1 MVVLQAQSTGLPPG
15 ATSPRDAAIVNMNTN
30 AKLLTELNKTSGGR
44 RAKRGGQVTQMTQ
57 VPTVPGT
64 NSLYDPAAGTSQSV
78 SAQQYNITKL
88 TMDNDA
94 QSALDSKAVLV
105 PVPKGGRRKRSS
117 SRKSRGGVT
126 WGCLSGGR
134 QSRKRNGRS
143 GRSGRSGRRKSG
155 TKKHRKG

>member
-1 MVVLQAQSTGLPPG
+1 MVVLQAQSTGLPSG
-15 ATSPRDAAIVNMNTN
+15 ATSSRDAAIVNMNTN

-44 RAKRGGQVTQMTQ
+44 RVKRGGQVTQ

-64 NSLYDPAAGTSQSV
+64 NSLYDPAAGTPQSV

-94 QSALDSKAVLV
+94 QSALDSQAVLV
-105 PVPKGGRRKRSS
+105 PVPKGGRRKHSS

-126 WGCLSGGR
+126 WGCLSGGE
-134 QSRKRNGRS
+134 QSRKRS
-143 GRSGRSGRRKSG
+143 GRSGRSGR
-155 TKKHRKG
+155 T